1 MSLGSAPVLVPGRA
15 DAARSGKAQ
24 LQCANGRC
32 RDPSQ
37 LLVLDSESP
46 ACRESEIARGLRK
59 DGTASASRPRRRE
72 YEPERRDNP
81 EVG

>member
-15 DAARSGKAQ
+15 DVARSVKAQ

-37 LLVLDSESP
+37 LLVLDSGSL
-46 ACRESEIARGLRK
+46 ACQESELVRGLRK
-59 DGTASASRPRRRE
+59 DGTASASQLRRRE
-72 YEPERRDNP
+72 YEPERRNNP